1 MNWSNN
7 STLCPLPPHGGNGT
21 PYRPGDGIIANMH
34 LARGGRHLT
43 LGICLSVLLGLLPPH
58 AEAKKK
64 RVVVTSG
71 TDSTTAQPA
80 DATRKQFDIPIPVN
94 HDAKGVRI
102 PSYDPVG
109 KLLMYFNI
117 ATAFRVDDGHLRMT
131 NLKIETY
138 GEDGKVDLHIDMP
151 ASSLD
156 LITNI
161 ISSVDPI
168 TINRSDFQVTGANMT
183 FNTQTRQGKFSGPV
197 RMLIFNQNEL
207 DGKVGQ
213 QPRGSAR

>member
-1 MNWSNN
+1 
-7 STLCPLPPHGGNGT
+7 LQLAHGGWRL
-21 PYRPGDGIIANMH
+21 P
-34 LARGGRHLT
+34 
-43 LGICLSVLLGLLPPH
+43 LGVFLSVLLWLLPVH
-58 AEAKKK
+58 TEAKNK

-71 TDSTTAQPA
+71 TASITGQPA
-80 DATRKQFDIPIPVN
+80 NATRKQFDIPIPVN

-109 KLLMYFNI
+109 KLMMYFNI
-117 ATAFRVDDGHLRMT
+117 AKAFRVDDGHLRMT

-138 GEDGKVDLHIDMP
+138 GEDGKVDLRIDMP

-168 TINRSDFQVTGANMT
+168 TIHRSDFQVTGANMT

-207 DGKVGQ
+207 AGKAGQ
-213 QPRGSAR
+213 QSGGSAR